1 MLLMLYYKIM
11 EKDFYEEGIDMRD
24 GEQKSG
30 VAMKQAENMAEFA
43 GIELQDHDPRVKL
56 YATLRDKTSDQ
67 RLFAEVLRILR
78 DTEALNKLIGA
89 YHKVGIHCPICLKV
103 VAPGEECH

>member
-1 MLLMLYYKIM
+1 MISYYKIM
-11 EKDFYEEGIDMRD
+11 EKNFYKEDVDMRD
-24 GEQKSG
+24 TEQKTG
-30 VAMKQAENMAEFA
+30 VAMEQAENMAEFA

-67 RLFAEVLRILR
+67 SLFAEVLRILG

-89 YHKVGIHCPICLKV
+89 YHKMGIHCPICLKV
-103 VAPGEECH
+103 VAPGEECR